1 MIQLRVLGDE
11 GVKQVHTATRRIL
24 SEVGIT
30 LTHPAAREMLAGHG
44 ARIAENRVYLPAD
57 LVDQCVAQCPRTVK
71 VQGRDPAKAV
81 ILGDGGCYAHNVGG
95 TPNILDTVSSERRA
109 AVRQDNVNTARLLDA
124 LPNISSI
131 TPFFTPQDVPAAG
144 MSLWMYY
151 DTLANTT
158 KPVHGPGVQTPREVR
173 AVAEMARIAA
183 PDGTVTIAI
192 SPLSPLGFPNDVVE
206 AIIETA
212 RLGLP
217 LGPLPC
223 PILGATAPMS
233 IAGGLAQQ
241 NAEVLTSIVLAQ
253 LTHAGLPIFYCGR
266 LSAMSLRTGLSVW
279 GNPEIGLIGVG
290 TVELGHSY
298 HLPVNVYGLCTDAHN
313 SDIQSG
319 YERMLN
325 ALLPTLAGA
334 DEISGVGEVW
344 GGVVSSLAQMV
355 VDDEILDYIKRARR
369 GFEANEESLA
379 VEVILKAM
387 NGARNFLGQKH
398 TVKFMRQGEVLQPR
412 LAKREGW
419 SEWESAGRQGVVE
432 RAAERA
438 AELIATHQVPPLSEQ
453 QLAALQEVIRGVE
466 QGPKGA
472 VE

>member
-1 MIQLRVLGDE
+1 
-11 GVKQVHTATRRIL
+11 
-24 SEVGIT
+24 
-30 LTHPAAREMLAGHG
+30 
-44 ARIAENRVYLPAD
+44 
-57 LVDQCVAQCPRTVK
+57 
-71 VQGRDPAKAV
+71 
-81 ILGDGGCYAHNVGG
+81 VGG
-95 TPNILDTVSSERRA
+95 TPDILDAVTGERRA
-109 AVRQDNVNTARLLDA
+109 AVRDDNVKTARLLDA
-124 LPNISSI
+124 LPNVASI

-158 KPVHGPGVQTPREVR
+158 KPVHGPGVQTPCEVR
-173 AVAEMARIAA
+173 AVAEMAHIAN

-206 AIIETA
+206 AIIEAA

-223 PILGATAPMS
+223 PILGATSPMS

-241 NAEVLTSIVLAQ
+241 NAEVLASIVLAQ
-253 LTHAGLPIFYCGR
+253 LTRPGLPIFYCGR
-266 LSAMSLRTGLSVW
+266 LSTMSMRTGLSVW

-298 HLPVNVYGLCTDAHN
+298 HLPVNVYGLCTDSHN

-325 ALLPTLAGA
+325 ALLPALAGA

-355 VDDEILDYIKRARR
+355 IDDEILDYVKRARQ
-369 GFEANEESLA
+369 GFVTDADSLA
-379 VEVILKAM
+379 VEVISKAM
-387 NGARNFLGQKH
+387 DGARNFMGQKH
-398 TVKFMRQGEVLQPR
+398 TVKFMRRGEVLQTR

-419 SEWESAGRQGVVE
+419 AGWESSGRRGVVE

-438 AELIATHQVPPLSEQ
+438 EELLAGHSVPPISEKQ
-453 QLAALQEVIRGVE
+453 HAALQELI
-466 QGPKGA
+466 QGTERESK
-472 VE
+472 

>member
-1 MIQLRVLGDE
+1 MVQLRILGE
-11 GVKQVHTATRRIL
+11 QGVRQVHDATLRIL
-24 SEVGIT
+24 SQVGIT
-30 LTHPAAREMLAGHG
+30 LTHPAARDMLAGHG
-44 ARIAENRVYLPAD
+44 AQVKGERVLLPSD
-57 LVDQCVAQCPRTVK
+57 LVERCIAQCPSTIK

-81 ILGDGGCYAHNVGG
+81 VLGDGDLYAHNVGG
-95 TPNILDTVSSERRA
+95 TPDILDAATGERRA
-109 AVRQDNVNTARLLDA
+109 AMREDNVKTARLLDA
-124 LPNISSI
+124 LPNVASI
-131 TPFFTPQDVPAAG
+131 TPFFTPQDVPAAC

-173 AVAEMARIAA
+173 AVAEMAHIAD
-183 PDGTVTIAI
+183 PNGTVTMAI

-206 AIIETA
+206 AIIEAA

-223 PILGATAPMS
+223 PILGATSPIS

-253 LTHAGLPIFYCGR
+253 LTRPGLPIFYCGR
-266 LSAMSLRTGLSVW
+266 LSTMSLRTGLSVW
-279 GNPEIGLIGVG
+279 GSPEIGLIGVG
-290 TVELGHSY
+290 TVELAHSY
-298 HLPVNVYGLCTDAHN
+298 HLPVNVYGLCTDSHN

-325 ALLPTLAGA
+325 ALLPALAGA

-355 VDDEILDYIKRARR
+355 IDDEILDYVKRARL
-369 GFEANEESLA
+369 GFVTDADSLA
-379 VEVILKAM
+379 VEIISKAM
-387 NGARNFLGQKH
+387 DGARNFLGQKH
-398 TVKFMRQGEVLQPR
+398 TVKFMRRGEVLQTR

-419 SEWESAGRQGVVE
+419 AEWESSGRKSIVE

-438 AELIATHQVPPLSEQ
+438 EELLASHPVPPITEKQ
-453 QLAALQEVIRGVE
+453 HAALQEVIQGVE
-466 QGPKGA
+466 REPK
-472 VE
+472 